1 MSTFKLPNRRAD
13 YVDLRTLFEEYDLP
27 GRFRDWIRRQVK
39 PLLGT
44 AIVEYTKSGAPRGQ
58 QDYALAEQNAAA
70 LIATLPADKRALKTE
85 PAAAAPAIPFPNHF
99 RFRIPVHAISHNAM
113 YVPTSF
119 GARKQ
124 LRRSAE
130 YNEWAEVVSSLVP
143 AKPRWL
149 KKGKACHVAIKFGHT
164 APFDT
169 ENLMKGTIDTV
180 FTAWRLNDNNIRSG
194 SFASEIVRS
203 KDDGY
208 IVIDV
213 YQ

>member
-1 MSTFKLPNRRAD
+1 MQTFKIPGRRVD
-13 YVDLRTLFEEYDLP
+13 YVDLRDMFEEFDLQ

-44 AIVEYTKSGAPRGQ
+44 AIVEYTKMGAPKGQ
-58 QDYALAEQNAAA
+58 QDYAIAVQNSEA
-70 LIATLPADKRALKTE
+70 LIVTLPAEKRALKTE
-85 PAAAAPAIPFPNHF
+85 PAAVTPTTYPNHF
-99 RFRIPVHAISHNAM
+99 RFRLPVHAISHNAM
-113 YVPTSF
+113 YEPTSF

-130 YNEWAEVVSSLVP
+130 YNEWAEVVESLTP

-180 FTAWRLNDNNIRSG
+180 FSTWRLNDNFIRSG
-194 SFASEIVRS
+194 SFSSEIVRS